1 MINKRSQELANEFLN
16 TVASLQEENMTS
28 DNQLSLVRKIGID
41 ADKDTLESYV
51 RKLSDL
57 QFDHIYLVHKFLET
71 PLNVIVSGLAN
82 KSEENVRNYYK
93 QVAKFLHP
101 DKNVHPKSKEAF

>member
-1 MINKRSQELANEFLN
+1 MGSEQLTYEFLN
-16 TVASLQEENMTS
+16 TVAPLQGENMTS

-41 ADKDTLESYV
+41 ADEDTLESYV
-51 RKLSDL
+51 KKLGNL

-71 PLNVIVSGLAN
+71 PLNVIASGLAN
-82 KSEENVRNYYK
+82 KSEEDVRNYYK
-93 QVAKFLHP
+93 QVAKLLHP